1 MELEDLVKKIKMKDL
16 RPVAKKYGIK
26 TSCVTKL
33 DIAKQ
38 LPKDVLEELA
48 KSVKK

>member
-1 MELEDLVKKIKMKDL
+1 MEIEELVKKIKMKDL

-26 TSCVTKL
+26 TSCTTKL

-38 LPKDVLEELA
+38 LPKEVLEDLA
-48 KSVKK
+48 KGVKK